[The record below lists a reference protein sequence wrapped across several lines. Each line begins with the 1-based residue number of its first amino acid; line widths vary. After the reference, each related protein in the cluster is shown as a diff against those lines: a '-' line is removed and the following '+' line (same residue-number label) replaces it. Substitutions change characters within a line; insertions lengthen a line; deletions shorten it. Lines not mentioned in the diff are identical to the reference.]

1 MQSSPQPGASPTPP
15 GSAPPTVTSLQPT
28 VRVMRLYK
36 PGMHTI
42 STYVPHLPT
51 QSASN
56 LKSSSSASSREAG
69 CLSDFAVSPFL
80 LLPDSFGDIYMGEV
94 FSAYVAVVN
103 GMQDAPF
110 HHVSLTLR
118 LLATNATHELVDSR
132 SPEGSG
138 DGDGSNSSSSSGSIG
153 GLGLDGSM
161 VGGDASSGTAQ
172 DRTLEPNEFTDTVV
186 KHLLTELG
194 THTLRVSVQYC
205 SHRST
210 ELKTLRKFYRF
221 NVLQPLVVA
230 SSCID
235 VGTSQLGVQCRVTN
249 STQSAMFIED
259 ARFLLH
265 NEADRVEAVAAPLHV
280 DSDAAISAGA
290 AAADDAGGELR
301 PQDQFN
307 IDSLPLLLPE
317 ESYAFSFLVS
327 RPEGWRTRHTPAT
340 LRSEPLGHPAVTWCS
355 YMGEHGVVRGEATLI
370 TPAAE
375 SRPTR
380 SGSSSESTPPPA
392 DSRRRTASA
401 LGTPAN
407 AAPNP
412 STGLQLIPLSCPSS
426 VSASSEFVVSLL
438 CKNNSS
444 QPASVYLQ
452 THDAASSALPN
463 VRSSGSYNSSKNGL
477 CVTGLTG
484 ACLGILGPGEAVET
498 SITVFPLA
506 RGLFDLNCLAAV
518 DRHTGLVFP
527 ASSLGKIFVQ

>member
-1 MQSSPQPGASPTPP
+1 
-15 GSAPPTVTSLQPT
+15 
-28 VRVMRLYK
+28 MRLYK

-118 LLATNATHELVDSR
+118 LLATNATHELVDAR
-132 SPEGSG
+132 SQEGSADGG
-138 DGDGSNSSSSSGSIG
+138 DGGGISGSGNSG
-153 GLGLDGSM
+153 GFGGIGLDGGM
-161 VGGDASSGTAQ
+161 VGGDAFSGTGGASPAHS
-172 DRTLEPNEFTDTVV
+172 RTLEPNEFTDTVV
-186 KHLLTELG
+186 KHTLSELG

-205 SHRST
+205 SPRST

-230 SSCID
+230 STCID
-235 VGTSQLGVQCRVTN
+235 VGTSHLGIQCRVTN

-259 ARFLLH
+259 SRFLLH
-265 NEADRVEAVAAPLHV
+265 NEADRVEAVVAPLHV
-280 DSDAAISAGA
+280 YGNAAGGAGA
-290 AAADDAGGELR
+290 AGAAGAGVGEQLR

-317 ESYAFSFLVS
+317 ESYAFSFLIS

-355 YMGEHGVVRGEATLI
+355 YMGEHGVVHGEATLI
-370 TPAAE
+370 TPSAE
-375 SRPTR
+375 SRPGR
-380 SGSSSESTPPPA
+380 NGSSEGTPPPA
-392 DSRRRTASA
+392 DNRRRTASA
-401 LGTPAN
+401 LGALAPAAAAA
-407 AAPNP
+407 AAPSP

-426 VSASSEFVVSLL
+426 AAVSREFVVFLML
-438 CKNNSS
+438 KNNSP

-452 THDAASSALPN
+452 TYDAASSALPN
-463 VRSSGSYNSSKNGL
+463 VCSSGSYNSSKNGL

-484 ACLGILGPGEAVET
+484 ACLGLLGPGEAVET
-498 SITVFPLA
+498 TITVFPLSK
-506 RGLFDLNCLAAV
+506 GLFDLNCLAAV
-518 DRHTGLVFP
+518 DRQTGLVFP
-527 ASSLGKIFVQ
+527 AGSLGKVFVH